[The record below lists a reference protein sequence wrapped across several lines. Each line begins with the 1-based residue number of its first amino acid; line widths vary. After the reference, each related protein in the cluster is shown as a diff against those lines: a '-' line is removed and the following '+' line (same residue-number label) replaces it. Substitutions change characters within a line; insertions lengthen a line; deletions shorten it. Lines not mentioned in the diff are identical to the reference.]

1 MRMKLSWVEL
11 VGCNNLWRWDE
22 SEDDESDDDESEV
35 DTKDDYD
42 DYNLAGQV
50 ELRNDGNW
58 FQVNWKGPQHLEK

>member
-42 DYNLAGQV
+42 DKVDTKDDY
-50 ELRNDGNW
+50 DD
-58 FQVNWKGPQHLEK
+58 